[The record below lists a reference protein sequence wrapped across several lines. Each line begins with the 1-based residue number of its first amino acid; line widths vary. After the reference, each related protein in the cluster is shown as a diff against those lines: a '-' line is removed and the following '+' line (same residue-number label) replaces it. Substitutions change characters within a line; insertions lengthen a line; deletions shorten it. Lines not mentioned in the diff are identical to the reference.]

1 MLKISLLGEW
11 LIWIMVGYLS
21 SPRRIIGF
29 VIDATLRKGSEK
41 VSSASVSGYFWN
53 GSPYWIFSWRH
64 RRKDLLWRKKDDLC
78 LSVAPP

>member
-1 MLKISLLGEW
+1 MA
-11 LIWIMVGYLS
+11 
-21 SPRRIIGF
+21 SPRFETVRWRLAESYSTGIAAHLDN
-29 VIDATLRKGSEK
+29 DATLRKGSEK